1 MSSGSRPPTVLCIAT
16 YLKGDEFLREC
27 RRLGCRVLLLTADTL
42 ADAAWPRDSID
53 ALHTIAR
60 DAPPDAVRRAVAGI
74 ARTERLDRIVALDDF
89 DVELAAMLREYLRT
103 PGMGETTARHFRDKL
118 AMRVRARNAGIL
130 VPDFVGLV
138 NDAEIRE
145 WTDRIPGPW
154 VMKPRSSAAAIG
166 IKKIAG
172 SGDLWPAL
180 DAVGDRRPDYL
191 LERFVAG
198 DVYHVDSI
206 VFGGEIRFAVAMKYG
221 RPPMEIAHQGGL
233 FITRRLADGS
243 DEAQALLAINRD
255 VLTRL
260 GLERGVSH
268 TEFIRSAGR
277 GAGAPGEADAAWF
290 FLETS
295 ARVGGAYIVDV
306 IEAAT
311 GLNLWREWARLEV
324 AGEDGPYAPPDA
336 RPGSAGIVLTL
347 ARQEHPDTSGFV
359 DPEIVHRVNKPY
371 HAGLIVASPDASR
384 VETLLDSYSRRFYD
398 EFYATAPAP
407 ERPSE

>member
-1 MSSGSRPPTVLCIAT
+1 MSSGRRPPTVLCIAT
-16 YLKGDEFLREC
+16 YLKGEEFLREC

-53 ALHTIAR
+53 VLHSIAR
-60 DAPPDAVRRAVAGI
+60 DAPPDAVRRTVAAI

-118 AMRVRARNAGIL
+118 AMRVRAKNAGIL

-138 NDAEIRE
+138 NDAEIRD
-145 WTDRIPGPW
+145 WTDRTAPPW

-166 IKKIAG
+166 IKKI
-172 SGDLWPAL
+172 SGAEDLWAAL
-180 DAVGDRRPDYL
+180 EAAGDRRADYL

-243 DEAQALLAINRD
+243 EEARALLAMNRE
-255 VLTRL
+255 VLARL
-260 GLERGVSH
+260 GLQRGVSH
-268 TEFIRSAGR
+268 TEFIR
-277 GAGAPGEADAAWF
+277 GADGAWF

-324 AGEDGPYAPPDA
+324 AGEDGAYAPPEA

-347 ARQEHPDTSGFV
+347 ARQEQPDMSGFV
-359 DPEIVHRVNKPY
+359 DPEIVHRVKKPY